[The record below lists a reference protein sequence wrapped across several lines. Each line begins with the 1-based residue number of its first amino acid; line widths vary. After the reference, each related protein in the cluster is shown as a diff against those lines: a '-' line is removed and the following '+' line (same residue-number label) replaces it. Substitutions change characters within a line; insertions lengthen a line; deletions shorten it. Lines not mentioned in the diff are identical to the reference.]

1 MNERC
6 ECGHEAWRHH
16 YDNNGCL
23 AQDCSGEYCKCD
35 RSDKQVRDGN
45 TSGADPINSPAHYKV
60 GSIEAID
67 VIEAFQLNYRTGN
80 VAKYL
85 LRHQYKGEPLKDLK
99 KAKWYLEREI
109 ARLEKEQSK

>member
-1 MNERC
+1 MDTAYRAVGCGPNRC
-6 ECGHEAWRHH
+6 
-16 YDNNGCL
+16 YQPDPP
-23 AQDCSGEYCKCD
+23 
-35 RSDKQVRDGN
+35 
-45 TSGADPINSPAHYKV
+45 TDPINSPAHYKV
-60 GSIEAID
+60 GPIEAID

-99 KAKWYLEREI
+99 KAAWYLSREI

>member
-1 MNERC
+1 MVKC
-6 ECGHEAWRHH
+6 ECGHLGNQH
-16 YDNNGCL
+16 YWDNIAGCL
-23 AQDCSGEYCKCD
+23 VEVDGQYCQCKRSQDDVNGRPIS
-35 RSDKQVRDGN
+35 
-45 TSGADPINSPAHYKV
+45 DPINSPAHYKV
-60 GSIEAID
+60 GPIEAID

-99 KAKWYLEREI
+99 KAAWYLSREI